1 MALKPLNLNDTH
13 AVGMMGAMMAM
24 PMAMAMPWP
33 GAVRSHGRMI

>member
-1 MALKPLNLNDTH
+1 MFLNRTYLNIATIP
-13 AVGMMGAMMAM
+13 MTMAM